1 MNFIKIFFLGI
12 VTIIKLIYSFFK
24 YFFIGLFNTIIIIP
38 KYFVIGIM
46 YIFKRIKRKKT
57 SKNQK
62 KIIFGNGCSFFF
74 GLFDLCISCQ

>member
-46 YIFKRIKRKKT
+46 YIFKKDKKKKT
-57 SKNQK
+57 FLKIK
-62 KIIFGNGCSFFF
+62 KDYLWQWL
-74 GLFDLCISCQ
+74 LFLFRFI

>member
-24 YFFIGLFNTIIIIP
+24 YFFIRLFNTIIIIP

-46 YIFKRIKRKKT
+46 YIFKKDKKKKT
-57 SKNQK
+57 SKNQ